1 MPSLWEEDQNR
12 ERRIDMEW
20 VLLALILLLQIWSIG
35 LYYKWES
42 YNKKKGEN
50 HAMKEDSR
58 EIDYEKEKGKNLAT
72 KEDIADITRRI
83 ESVKDSYNKA
93 LEAHKIE
100 LQKEF
105 ESHKYIMGLCRSLDN
120 ILLKHISSCLK
131 ADSQKTIDYYANDNN
146 LLNENSKLA
155 SFLYTY
161 RYRYDSSYTLQ
172 QLREQSSKIDYEY
185 KENIYNSFD
194 DGDGNV
200 CHRIRYADKE
210 QLLKVLNESL
220 MYFLPPIDK
229 KPEA

>member
-20 VLLALILLLQIWSIG
+20 VLLALMLLLQIWSIG

-131 ADSQKTIDYYANDNN
+131 ADSQKKIDYYDNDNN

-185 KENIYNSFD
+185 KENIYISFD

>member
-1 MPSLWEEDQNR
+1 MEGEITKTLIESPYPFGITIILFAVISGLIQCIISFFI
-12 ERRIDMEW
+12 ER
-20 VLLALILLLQIWSIG
+20 
-35 LYYKWES
+35 
-42 YNKKKGEN
+42 
-50 HAMKEDSR
+50 
-58 EIDYEKEKGKNLAT
+58 GKNLAT
-72 KEDIADITRRI
+72 KKDISDITDKI

-105 ESHKYIMGLCRSLDN
+105 ESHKYIMGICRSLDN

-131 ADSQKTIDYYANDNN
+131 ADSQKTIDYFDNDNN

-172 QLREQSSKIDYEY
+172 QLREQSSKIDSEY
-185 KENIYNSFD
+185 KENIYISFD
-194 DGDGNV
+194 DGDSNIY
-200 CHRIRYADKE
+200 HRIRYADKE

>member
-1 MPSLWEEDQNR
+1 ME
-12 ERRIDMEW
+12 IDTL
-20 VLLALILLLQIWSIG
+20 VNVITIILAIGNCVCLYSISR
-35 LYYKWES
+35 KKS
-42 YNKKKGEN
+42 YNE
-50 HAMKEDSR
+50 
-58 EIDYEKEKGKNLAT
+58 EKGKLLAT

-105 ESHKYIMGLCRSLDN
+105 ESHKYIMGLCHSLDET
-120 ILLKHISSCLK
+120 LLQHISSCLK
-131 ADSQKTIDYYANDNN
+131 ADSQKTIDYYDNDNN

-172 QLREQSSKIDYEY
+172 QLREQSSKIDSEY
-185 KENIYNSFD
+185 QENIYISFD
-194 DGDGNV
+194 DGDSNIY
-200 CHRIRYADKE
+200 HRIRYADKE

>member
-1 MPSLWEEDQNR
+1 
-12 ERRIDMEW
+12 MEW
-20 VLLALILLLQIWSIG
+20 VLLALMLLLQIWSIG
-35 LYYKWES
+35 LYYKWEG

-58 EIDYEKEKGKNLAT
+58 EIDYEKERGKNLAT

-83 ESVKDSYNKA
+83 ESVKDSYNRA

-131 ADSQKTIDYYANDNN
+131 ADSQKTIDYYDNDNN

-185 KENIYNSFD
+185 KENIYISFD

-200 CHRIRYADKE
+200 CHRFRYADKE

>member
-1 MPSLWEEDQNR
+1 
-12 ERRIDMEW
+12 MEW
-20 VLLALILLLQIWSIG
+20 VLLALMLLLQIWSIG
-35 LYYKWES
+35 LYYKWEG

-131 ADSQKTIDYYANDNN
+131 ADSQKKTIDYYDNDNN

-185 KENIYNSFD
+185 KENIYISFD